1 MNEIITEFCRLFEI
15 QQVLTLPERPQAN
28 AIVERNGGE
37 VTRHLRV
44 LVAARDLRSMW
55 SVMLP
60 LARRIINHT
69 WKSAIAN
76 TPHRLI
82 HWAPTDLDRGL
93 FAPFQSHAVIPPLT
107 NAHVKELQTA
117 YERLLDE
124 TSVFVVRE
132 QDALQRQHSEL
143 VPTEFEVGGY
153 VLLSYLV
160 RPPSKLAARWAGPF
174 KIVSKEGNNVRLEDL
189 TGGPQKTV
197 DVSRLKHF
205 IVAPGVDVQAVAA
218 ADLGEA
224 QVQAVLNHRGTAR
237 NRKELQFQI
246 QWTDGDETWEP
257 WERVRKLEAV
267 DLYIRDQK
275 GNGLK
280 ALLPK

>member
-1 MNEIITEFCRLFEI
+1 M
-15 QQVLTLPERPQAN
+15 
-28 AIVERNGGE
+28 
-37 VTRHLRV
+37 RHLRM
-44 LVAARDLRSMW
+44 LVAARDLRDMW

-60 LARRIINHT
+60 LARRIINNT
-69 WKSAIAN
+69 WKSAIGT

-93 FAPFQSHAVIPPLT
+93 FAPFQAHTVVPPLSS
-107 NAHVKELQTA
+107 AHVKALQMV

-124 TSVFVVRE
+124 TSIFVVSE
-132 QDALQRQHSEL
+132 QEVQQQQYTEL
-143 VPTEFEVGGY
+143 VPTEFKVGGY
-153 VLLSYLV
+153 VLMSYLV

-174 KIVSKEGNNVRLEDL
+174 KIAQKDGNNVLLEDL
-189 TGGPQKTV
+189 TGGPEKTV

-224 QVQAVLNHRGTAR
+224 QVQAVLGHRGTAR
-237 NRKELQFQI
+237 NRKDLQFHI

-257 WERVRKLEAV
+257 WERVRRLEAV
-267 DLYIRDQK
+267 DVYIRGLV
-275 GNGLK
+275 GNSLK